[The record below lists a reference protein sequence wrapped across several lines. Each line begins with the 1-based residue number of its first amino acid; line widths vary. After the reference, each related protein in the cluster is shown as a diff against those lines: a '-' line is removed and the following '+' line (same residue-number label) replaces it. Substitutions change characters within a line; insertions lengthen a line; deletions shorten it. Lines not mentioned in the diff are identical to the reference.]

1 MDYNIFHLFFR
12 HKMSFKDVSGESEK
26 IAKEMT
32 ATWEETTL
40 PIILAIYQLKD
51 IFNADGFGL
60 MKHYHQNPCTSE
72 VSVVQVENRAKCDEQ
87 GWMRLKPLVR
97 NFQCL

>member
-40 PIILAIYQLKD
+40 PIILAIHQLKD

-60 MKHYHQNPCTSE
+60 TKHYHQNLCTSE
-72 VSVVQVENRAKCDEQ
+72 VSVVQVENRAKCGEQ

-97 NFQCL
+97 KFQCL